1 MCLVSSRLGRTLLEK
16 LFLQQQQE
24 EPEEAE
30 RLCSRI
36 LAMGLLLPFTDCF
49 REQLGG
55 STAQIT
61 PAPTTKFE
69 VCISVYYSHICAV
82 QHIVIIIVNMCRIKI
97 CKRTVAEHFFFFQQD
112 YQSVSMCSLAFC
124 CCGITRP
131 QTHTVYMDSLPHAC
145 ISEPS
150 WSH

>member
-1 MCLVSSRLGRTLLEK
+1 MATSDISLGCYCSLTVLFLSFIDAQPGRTLLEK

-55 STAQIT
+55 SSTHIS
-61 PAPTTKFE
+61 PAPTAKFD
-69 VCISVYYSHICAV
+69 VSGCSSDVRCLCHTYS
-82 QHIVIIIVNMCRIKI
+82 KS
-97 CKRTVAEHFFFFQQD
+97 
-112 YQSVSMCSLAFC
+112 YL
-124 CCGITRP
+124 
-131 QTHTVYMDSLPHAC
+131 Y
-145 ISEPS
+145 
-150 WSH
+150 